1 MEGNNMSAGEVATDA
16 ARDVAPQN
24 GAAKRQRGN
33 DGLPSRI
40 EVRLDQ
46 PLPPA
51 PRYNESRR
59 GGKRHR
65 SHDAG
70 FTRGDNYADEEDTV
84 AQVKQYIAR
93 LADREDP
100 RARDDE
106 LVDMSAVLLHDLQ
119 QRHRGVVVDT
129 IVECGMSMPLKQP
142 YFAVLAGLLAKRDA
156 HLVSDITT
164 SIEGHMKKAFE
175 SGETRHIRL
184 LLFFLSA
191 LAEARVFSVDDV
203 VDMLVDLMQ
212 VGQACSAV
220 GSPQADWAAH
230 VTMSTMARSC
240 PEIFNNELL
249 WLSLRDYFEAR
260 SALDQPA
267 ANRLL
272 TAMVAGEEHVFLCD
286 RDLLQVLYDALLD
299 MRSSEKFHV
308 SVLRSPLQSVRDSLP
323 RSALGSFMFRVSHV
337 HGDSGASRG
346 LGQCAARWAIPQRFH
361 LMLGQNNPEHR
372 LHAGLSVMDAIV
384 LEQIILD
391 QLYMWHEAARESML
405 MLADFITPFNGQQL
419 LIETILSRVLDVNPS
434 SLPGVYWRSL
444 SVWCLRADPKMAVFL
459 GRSVHRLFQKLDAL
473 SLAARERFATWFAF
487 HLSNTNFEWPWSA
500 WSEVA
505 NVTDPNEPRRY
516 FVQSALHQGVRLCYY
531 ECVDDALKDA
541 PSLRPLLPNAEAV
554 PVMTCDDEGKREE
567 LCQKIHSR
575 APFDDLLEVAQN
587 DVELIVNCIL
597 WHGQK
602 SYSHFFSRFVL
613 YETEIADRFKE
624 NPGSLIG
631 VVGKFW
637 AQSPQRIAV
646 IVDKMMRHAVV
657 PYEGVV
663 DWLLGSYYRETA
675 QDVQARSYVFC
686 ILHNA
691 IDCAKLDGADVA
703 GRCVIQ
709 ALRGL
714 ARIAGKDPERAIVRE
729 RVALLIRHAGD
740 VCTADADAIL
750 GIDFADPE
758 AATVKHEIEHARR
771 RMPAD
776 TASSRDDAMLDDA

>member
-129 IVECGMSMPLKQP
+129 IVECGMSMPLKQS

-156 HLVSDITT
+156 HLVSDITA

-260 SALDQPA
+260 SALDHPA

-272 TAMVAGEEHVFLCD
+272 TAMVAG
-286 RDLLQVLYDALLD
+286 RR
-299 MRSSEKFHV
+299 RSSTSLFFA
-308 SVLRSPLQSVRDSLP
+308 LRSSPFGTRFRGVLLA
-323 RSALGSFMFRVSHV
+323 RSCSGFLMFMAILVHRV
-337 HGDSGASRG
+337 G
-346 LGQCAARWAIPQRFH
+346 LGN
-361 LMLGQNNPEHR
+361 NNPEHR

-487 HLSNTNFEWPWSA
+487 HLSNTNFEWPW
-500 WSEVA
+500 
-505 NVTDPNEPRRY
+505 Y

-729 RVALLIRHAGD
+729 RVALLIRHASD
-740 VCTADADAIL
+740 VCTAHADAIL

-776 TASSRDDAMLDDA
+776 TASSRGDAMLDDA